1 MRDGDKNLF
10 DNSLSSYLAT
20 VFLGE
25 GTYDIAVSM
34 VEEAGGMQAPV
45 PPTSA
50 LLGAGLL
57 GLGIAR
63 HRKTTA

>member
-1 MRDGDKNLF
+1 M
-10 DNSLSSYLAT
+10 
-20 VFLGE
+20 FLGE